1 MILFSR
7 FLSILL
13 MALLSLSPLQAQ
25 AVVQGLQMRLVQG
38 NTQATTGATDG
49 QGLVIEVTDASGT
62 PVSGAAVSLRLPEDG
77 ATGIFADGTRSAVAY
92 TDSSGRAQ
100 IRGILWG
107 ATPGIVPMRVT
118 ATNGT
123 AHAGMLIE
131 EKLTPAPA
139 GVAPA
144 PQPLAAQPAS
154 VQPASVTAKPASV
167 PAEPDAPPAVQ
178 PHVSIQPPSAPLSS
192 GRSSSTEPA
201 IAVVPK
207 DTAAPAVSITGGTD
221 QAGHS
226 GSKKK
231 WIILAIVAAAAA
243 GGAAAMMGGKS
254 KSSTANNPSSPLTIG
269 SPSVSIGAP

>member
-1 MILFSR
+1 MTLFSR

-13 MALLSLSPLQAQ
+13 MALLVRPPLRAQ

-38 NTQATTGATDG
+38 TTQAVTGATDG

-62 PVSGAAVSLRLPEDG
+62 PVPGAAVSLRLPEDG

-92 TDSSGRAQ
+92 TNAFGHAQ

-107 ATPGIVPMRVT
+107 ATPGIVPMRIT

-131 EKLTPAPA
+131 EKLTAAPA
-139 GVAPA
+139 GIAPA
-144 PQPLAAQPAS
+144 AQPLAAQPAS
-154 VQPASVTAKPASV
+154 AQPASVAAKPNAL
-167 PAEPDAPPAVQ
+167 PAAQ
-178 PHVSIQPPSAPLSS
+178 PHVSIQPPSVPLSS
-192 GRSSSTEPA
+192 SHSSSVGPA

-207 DTAAPAVSITGGTD
+207 DTAAPAVSITGGSD

-254 KSSTANNPSSPLTIG
+254 KSSTANNSSSSLTIG
-269 SPSVSIGAP
+269 SPTVSIGAP